1 MKVMMRLRILLLAAI
16 WLAGAAVGGLAHETA
31 HPGPALPLDAAG
43 SSRVDA
49 NLITGVDVSGSISP
63 LERLTQHLAIAAAV
77 THPDFIERIR
87 LGRFGRVGFTVYAW
101 SDAGATQVIVPWA
114 LIGSEEQAHA
124 VSQIL
129 ANAEIGFRGGL
140 TDAGNAIRDAVRL
153 LNASPF
159 VAAHN
164 VINLVT
170 DGYPNGDS
178 DPARMRDV
186 VVGKGITLNALILP
200 GELGLVD
207 YYRTEVVGGS
217 ASFALDVASEDD
229 FLAAFLHK
237 FLLDI
242 ASLR

>member
-1 MKVMMRLRILLLAAI
+1 MRILLLAVI
-16 WLAGAAVGGLAHETA
+16 WLASTAEGGLANETA
-31 HPGPALPLDAAG
+31 HPGPALPLDAAL

-49 NLITGVDVSGSISP
+49 NLITGVDMSGSISP
-63 LERLTQHLAIAAAV
+63 LERLMQYLAIAAAV

-87 LGRFGRVGFTVYAW
+87 FGRLGRVGFAVYAW

-124 VSQIL
+124 VSQVL
-129 ANAEIGFRGGL
+129 ANAEIGPLRGGL
-140 TDAGNAIRDAVRL
+140 TDAGNAIRDAVQL

-186 VVGKGITLNALILP
+186 VVEKGITLNALILP
-200 GELGLVD
+200 GEPGLVD

-217 ASFALDVASEDD
+217 AAFALEVASEDD
-229 FLAAFLHK
+229 FSAAFLHK